1 MPVKLLISVKK
12 KCIQAAEVTDT
23 QCLPS
28 ACYLICIYCK
38 RTPPLS
44 VTQCLSAP
52 EGLWGGAQGAAPR
65 FSSSS
70 PRVRCSITAGKG
82 TELPAGPPPTAYL
95 SGQAM
100 PAQVQLLQDSGHQLQ
115 HSLPVL
121 NNSPPSPPSCSF
133 CSSASGR
140 MQTLCTAPART
151 VLILAIDYL

>member
-1 MPVKLLISVKK
+1 MLKK
-12 KCIQAAEVTDT
+12 KKKHPSCRSDRYTVPSE
-23 QCLPS
+23 CL
-28 ACYLICIYCK
+28 LLDLHLLQEN
-38 RTPPLS
+38 PPLG

-52 EGLWGGAQGAAPR
+52 EGLWGGAQGAAPQ

-70 PRVRCSITAGKG
+70 PQVCCSITAGRG

-100 PAQVQLLQDSGHQLQ
+100 PAQVQLLRDSGHQLW
-115 HSLPVL
+115 HSLLVL

-140 MQTLCTAPART
+140 MQTLRTAPART